1 MLIID
6 KLSKLYPTGDLAL
19 QNVSLL
25 VPTGQVVGLIGS
37 SGAGKS
43 TLLRCINRLEEP
55 SEGMIQLNNLNL
67 TSQSRKG
74 LRRARRSIGMIF
86 QDYAL
91 VDRLSVM
98 ENVLS
103 GRLGYVNFWQSFCR
117 RFPQA
122 DIDRAFAV
130 LERVGLLDFVDK
142 RADALSGGE
151 RQRVGIA
158 RAIVQEPELLLVDE
172 PTASLDPRTSIQIM
186 SLIVDLC
193 VERQMTAIINI
204 HDVAL
209 AQMFVQR
216 IVGLRQGMIIYDGTP
231 EMLTNEVWNKIYAA
245 EREDFDMLETST
257 TIK

>member
-6 KLSKLYPTGDLAL
+6 NVSKRYPTGDLAL
-19 QNVSLL
+19 RNVSLN
-25 VPTGQVVGLIGS
+25 VPRGQVVGLIGP

-55 SEGMIQLNNLNL
+55 SEGVVKLNDLEV
-67 TSQSRKG
+67 TSLSSSS
-74 LRRARRSIGMIF
+74 LRRARRSMGMIF
-86 QDYAL
+86 QDFAL

-98 ENVLS
+98 ENILS
-103 GRLGYVNFWQSFCR
+103 GRLGYVNFWQSFSR

-122 DIDRAFAV
+122 DINRAFVV

-172 PTASLDPRTSIQIM
+172 TN
-186 SLIVDLC
+186 LILLYWLYYMLGVPHQAAQLIGIGVVA
-193 VERQMTAIINI
+193 VE
-204 HDVAL
+204 
-209 AQMFVQR
+209 
-216 IVGLRQGMIIYDGTP
+216 
-231 EMLTNEVWNKIYAA
+231 
-245 EREDFDMLETST
+245 
-257 TIK
+257 

>member
-6 KLSKLYPTGDLAL
+6 NVSKRYPTGDLAL
-19 QNVSLL
+19 RNVSLN
-25 VPTGQVVGLIGS
+25 VPRGQVVGLIGP

-55 SEGMIQLNNLNL
+55 SEGVVKLNDLEV
-67 TSQSRKG
+67 TSLSSSS
-74 LRRARRSIGMIF
+74 LRRARRSMGMIF
-86 QDYAL
+86 QDFAL

-98 ENVLS
+98 ENILS
-103 GRLGYVNFWQSFCR
+103 GRLGYVNFWQSFSR

-122 DIDRAFAV
+122 DITRAFVV

-172 PTASLDPRTSIQIM
+172 PTASLDPRVSIQIM
-186 SLIVDLC
+186 
-193 VERQMTAIINI
+193 RQMAAIINI

-209 AQMFVQR
+209 ARMFVDR
-216 IVGLRQGMIIYDGTP
+216 IVGIRQGMIVFDGP
-231 EMLTNEVWNKIYAA
+231 SEMLSNEVLSEIYGA
-245 EREDFDMLETST
+245 EQEVLNSPVSPAV
-257 TIK
+257 TI